1 MYRKRRF
8 TFIVSR
14 LFFCASIWRREHRRL
29 LVLDPDTISGNG
41 RNFLAHREREY
52 MTSKTTKQA
61 KKWHI
66 NQNSNPSW
74 HKQPVYR
81 CPPSADGYSPTKRNC
96 GKWAYLHRPRFC
108 HPWLSDT
115 FARNTALTS
124 TEPHKT
130 KKNEKIRKEQKG
142 EERNRKPF
150 LFFVIPLQRISLNR
164 LTV

>member
-1 MYRKRRF
+1 MHSASSLFLWWIHKAREPPFACFGPGYYLGKW
-8 TFIVSR
+8 TKLSR
-14 LFFCASIWRREHRRL
+14 AQRARVHDI
-29 LVLDPDTISGNG
+29 
-41 RNFLAHREREY
+41 
-52 MTSKTTKQA
+52 KTTKQA

-96 GKWAYLHRPRFC
+96 GKWAYLHRPRYC

-115 FARNTALTS
+115 FARNTASTS
-124 TEPHKT
+124 IEPHKT

-150 LFFVIPLQRISLNR
+150 LFFVVPLSSKPVNIH
-164 LTV
+164 

>member
-1 MYRKRRF
+1 ML
-8 TFIVSR
+8 R
-14 LFFCASIWRREHRRL
+14 LFFCGGYIRRESRHL

-41 RNFLAHREREY
+41 RIFLAHREREY

-115 FARNTALTS
+115 FARNTASTS
-124 TEPHKT
+124 IEPHKRRGT
-130 KKNEKIRKEQKG
+130 VFL
-142 EERNRKPF
+142 PF
-150 LFFVIPLQRISLNR
+150 LFFVVILSSDVRRETFGDSIIPKGFLCPNL
-164 LTV
+164 